1 MLSCSLHSL
10 RRGYMNRRYLLIATL
25 GFVLSPIALH
35 AQNSP
40 AEKEVYAV
48 VQKFF
53 EGFNA
58 KDTTAMR
65 ATLFGDVK
73 LFTTGTNQQG
83 VPVARAEG
91 AADLMKNIAAAPVTL
106 DERISDP
113 EILVDDGLA
122 NVWVRYE
129 FYADG
134 KFSHCG
140 IDSFLLVKTA
150 DGWKIAALADT
161 RRRNCGK

>member
-1 MLSCSLHSL
+1 MK
-10 RRGYMNRRYLLIATL
+10 RRYTIAATL
-25 GFVLSPIALH
+25 GLLLAPAALH

-48 VQKFF
+48 VENFF
-53 EGFNA
+53 KAFNA

-65 ATLFGDVK
+65 THLFGDVK
-73 LFTTGTNQQG
+73 LFTTGANPQG
-83 VPVARAEG
+83 VAMARSESATDLMASIAKAPVA
-91 AADLMKNIAAAPVTL
+91 L
-106 DERISDP
+106 DERISNP

-134 KFSHCG
+134 KYSHCG
-140 IDSFLLVKTA
+140 IDSFMLVKTA

-161 RRRNCGK
+161 RRKTCGK

>member
-1 MLSCSLHSL
+1 
-10 RRGYMNRRYLLIATL
+10 MNRRFAVAGAVIMLFTPAL
-25 GFVLSPIALH
+25 GQ

-48 VQKFF
+48 VEKFF

-65 ATLFGDVK
+65 STLFDDVK

-83 VPVARAEG
+83 QAVARAE
-91 AADLMKNIAAAPVTL
+91 AASGLMTSIANAPVKL
-106 DERISDP
+106 FEKIFKP
-113 EILVDDGLA
+113 VVQVEDGLA

-129 FYADG
+129 FYADD
-134 KFSHCG
+134 KYSHCG

-161 RRRNCGK
+161 RRKTCGK

>member
-1 MLSCSLHSL
+1 MK
-10 RRGYMNRRYLLIATL
+10 RGSVIAATL
-25 GFVLSPIALH
+25 GLLLVPAAVQ

-53 EGFNA
+53 EAFNA

-65 ATLFGDVK
+65 THLFGDVK
-73 LFTTGTNQQG
+73 LFTTGTNPQG
-83 VPVARAEG
+83 VPVARSETAT
-91 AADLMKNIAAAPVTL
+91 DLLANIAKAPVTL

-113 EILVDDGLA
+113 QVMIDDGLA

-134 KFSHCG
+134 KYSHCG

-161 RRRNCGK
+161 RRKTCSK

>member
-1 MLSCSLHSL
+1 MKRTHV
-10 RRGYMNRRYLLIATL
+10 IAATL
-25 GFVLSPIALH
+25 GLLLAPAALQ

-53 EGFNA
+53 EAFNA

-65 ATLFGDVK
+65 THLFGDVK

-83 VPVARAEG
+83 VAVARSESATDLMASIAKAPVA
-91 AADLMKNIAAAPVTL
+91 L

-113 EILVDDGLA
+113 EVLIDDGLA

-134 KFSHCG
+134 KYSHCG
-140 IDSFLLVKTA
+140 IDSFLLVKTSE
-150 DGWKIAALADT
+150 GWKIAALADT
-161 RRRNCGK
+161 RRKTCGK